1 MSSEEKSGEEPLM
14 SSAEDSHASPTPM
27 QESGWAR
34 RTSATYGLRC
44 FALYERSG
52 LATSWGRTLL
62 GCLLGTA
69 EWSSKRCYLTW
80 RQKVIGPSRR
90 LSFQLL
96 AKALPIEGTEYGLL
110 RTPNAQDPG
119 INVDNLVTKDGEP
132 AKIGERAYDR
142 NTGRLAQVGITQQAQ
157 MLVRT
162 PTTAMLNADRAKDP
176 EYANRKISKGQ
187 TITLADQAKMGL
199 LPTPMAQDERTAT
212 EEQTLRRKEV
222 YGGTKRAMYLNN
234 YLSLGMLPTPNS
246 AKASNDTTLAKSG
259 DGRSKPNKLGW
270 ALAEGMLPTPAASNP
285 NDGES
290 PETWHKRAEA
300 LKEKHGNGNGA
311 GTPLSIAVQDAT
323 GLIGLLN
330 HRYVMEMMGFP
341 PDWCDIPPQK
351 LKPFVSKRST
361 RAATPSSRKSPMR
374 SSRRSKPASNS
385 EPMN

>member
-1 MSSEEKSGEEPLM
+1 MTSEERNGEEQSMSSQVASL
-14 SSAEDSHASPTPM
+14 ASPTPM
-27 QESGWAR
+27 QESDWAR
-34 RTSATYGLRC
+34 RTSAIYGPRC

-69 EWSSKRCYLTW
+69 EWSSKRCYLIW
-80 RQKVIGPSRR
+80 KQKVTGPRRR

-96 AKALPIEGTEYGLL
+96 VKALPIEGIGSGLS
-110 RTPNAQDPG
+110 
-119 INVDNLVTKDGEP
+119 
-132 AKIGERAYDR
+132 
-142 NTGRLAQVGITQQAQ
+142 
-157 MLVRT
+157 RT

-176 EYANRKISKGQ
+176 EYANRKIAKSQ

-199 LPTPMAQDERTAT
+199 LQTPVADDSVARVTGKVNSRGEPKLSGQAAMGLLPTPMAQDERRAT
-212 EEQTLRRKEV
+212 EEQTLRRKEA

-246 AKASNDTTLAKSG
+246 AKASNDATLAKSG

-290 PETWHKRAEA
+290 PETWHERAA
-300 LKEKHGNGNGA
+300 MLKERHGNGNGA

-323 GLIGLLN
+323 GRTGLLN
-330 HRYVMEMMGFP
+330 HRYVMEMMGLP
-341 PDWCDIPPQK
+341 PDWCDIPPER
-351 LKPFVSKRST
+351 LKRFVSKRST
-361 RAATPSSRKSPMR
+361 QGATPSSRKSPSR
-374 SSRRSKPASNS
+374 SSKQ
-385 EPMN
+385 

>member
-1 MSSEEKSGEEPLM
+1 MSSEEKSGGAQSM
-14 SSAEDSHASPTPM
+14 SSAEDSHASHTPT

-34 RTSATYGLRC
+34 RTSATYGPRC

-52 LATSWGRTLL
+52 LATSWGRMLL
-62 GCLLGTA
+62 GYLLGTA

-96 AKALPIEGTEYGLL
+96 VKALPTEGTGYGLS
-110 RTPNAQDPG
+110 
-119 INVDNLVTKDGEP
+119 
-132 AKIGERAYDR
+132 
-142 NTGRLAQVGITQQAQ
+142 
-157 MLVRT
+157 RT

-187 TITLADQAKMGL
+187 TITLADQAKMGLLQTPVADDSVARVRGKMNSRGEPKLSGQAAQGL

-246 AKASNDTTLAKSG
+246 AKASNDATLAKSG

-270 ALAEGMLPTPAASNP
+270 ALAEGMLPIPAACNP
-285 NDGES
+285 NDGEN

-323 GLIGLLN
+323 GRIGLLN

-341 PDWCDIPPQK
+341 PDWCDIPPVR
-351 LKPFVSKRST
+351 LKPFVSRRST
-361 RAATPSSRKSPMR
+361 REATPSSRK
-374 SSRRSKPASNS
+374 
-385 EPMN
+385 